1 MGDYAITTDS
11 SCDFD
16 QALADSL
23 GVTVV
28 PLSVQIGPRRFR
40 NAPGEAMTATAS
52 TSCSAKENWP
62 RPPPPTWRSSRPS
75 GGPSCKAGGT
85 FFTWAFPPA

>member
-1 MGDYAITTDS
+1 MRDYAITTDS

-40 NAPGEAMTATAS
+40 NAPGEAVDS
-52 TSCSAKENWP
+52 HS
-62 RPPPPTWRSSRPS
+62 
-75 GGPSCKAGGT
+75 
-85 FFTWAFPPA
+85 FY

>member
-1 MGDYAITTDS
+1 MRDYAITTDS

-28 PLSVQIGPRRFR
+28 PLS
-40 NAPGEAMTATAS
+40 GEQ
-52 TSCSAKENWP
+52 
-62 RPPPPTWRSSRPS
+62 
-75 GGPSCKAGGT
+75 
-85 FFTWAFPPA
+85 